1 MNLPLKKYLQGTESF
16 TGLFASLIVLLM
28 VVPFSAGHSLAEA
41 IFVSVFS
48 IVLLIMLYSLYGNH
62 RHMRRTTLLGGM
74 ALFSNLLS
82 VMTSSTMLVDM
93 SLLLNI
99 ILLIYATLL
108 IVGRVFVERRVTI
121 NTITGAV
128 CVYLL
133 VGIVWGMIFALLD
146 NVTPGSFH
154 IPAGDNMAV
163 LDSLTRNF
171 IYYSFSTLTTLGYG
185 DITPVSNPARY
196 FSVLEAVTGQVYLSV
211 LVARL
216 IGMHIYQR

>member
-1 MNLPLKKYLQGTESF
+1 
-16 TGLFASLIVLLM
+16 
-28 VVPFSAGHSLAEA
+28 
-41 IFVSVFS
+41 
-48 IVLLIMLYSLYGNH
+48 MLYSLYGNH
-62 RHMRRTTLLGGM
+62 RHVWRTTLLGGM

-82 VMTSSTMLVDM
+82 AMASSTLLDDV

-99 ILLIYATLL
+99 VLLFYATLL
-108 IVGRVFVERRVTI
+108 IVGRVFSERR
-121 NTITGAV
+121 ITTNIILGAV

-133 VGIVWGMIFALLD
+133 AGIVWGMSFALLD
-146 NVTPGSFH
+146 NFLPGSFNM
-154 IPAGDNMAV
+154 PAEAKLSV
-163 LDSLTRNF
+163 LDNLMQNF

-185 DITPVSNPARY
+185 DITPSSIPARY